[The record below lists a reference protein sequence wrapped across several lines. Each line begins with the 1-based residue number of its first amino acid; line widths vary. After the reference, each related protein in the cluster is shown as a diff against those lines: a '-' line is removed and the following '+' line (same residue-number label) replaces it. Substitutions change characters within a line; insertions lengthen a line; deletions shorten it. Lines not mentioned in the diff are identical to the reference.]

1 MGVVEQAFGTT
12 EINMLWASAVL
23 GVVYLLAAV
32 LPSVA
37 ARGMPWAL
45 GPRDE
50 PGADIGKI
58 GGRLDRA
65 WKNFC
70 ETFPIFVVAVV
81 ADLSLKGGSEL
92 GALGAQLY
100 FWGRVAFLPIYAS
113 GLPVVRTVAWTVSV
127 VGIGLLLYA
136 SMPTF

>member
-1 MGVVEQAFGTT
+1 MGQVEQVFATT

-23 GVVYLLAAV
+23 GIVYLLAAV

-37 ARGMPWAL
+37 VRGMPWAL

-50 PGADIGKI
+50 PAADVGKI

-65 WKNFC
+65 WKNFI
-70 ETFPIFVVAVV
+70 ETFPIFIVAVIV
-81 ADLSLKGGSEL
+81 DLQLKNGSEL

-100 FWGRVAFLPIYAS
+100 FWGRVAFLPVYAL
-113 GLPVVRTVAWTVSV
+113 GLPIVRTLVWTVSI
-127 VGIGLLLYA
+127 VGIGLLLYS

>member
-1 MGVVEQAFGTT
+1 MIESMPTFGTT

-37 ARGMPWAL
+37 VRGLPWAM

-50 PGADIGKI
+50 PAADVGKI

-70 ETFPIFVVAVV
+70 ETFPIFAAAVL
-81 ADLSLKGGSEL
+81 ADLFLKGGGEL

-100 FWGRVAFLPIYAS
+100 FWGRVAFLPLYAL
-113 GLPVVRTVAWTVSV
+113 GLPYVRTIAWTVAL
-127 VGIGLLLYA
+127 VGIGLLLYSA
-136 SMPTF
+136 MPTF